1 VAVIGT
7 EILHSLFVFAVHA
20 QVFVRHAFVQ
30 FVVPRNALRASPPFL
45 LRTGLDAEFDILG
58 HLPLQWLFFGSH
70 RVSVQVFAVFIFHV
84 DDGSFFV
91 RLGLVCKCIAY
102 SICLT
107 VFVYHAES
115 HVPFAVIAFQLFCLD

>member
-1 VAVIGT
+1 MAIIGA

-30 FVVPRNALRASPPFL
+30 FVVPFNALRASPPFL

-58 HLPLQWLFFGSH
+58 NITLQWLFLGSH
-70 RVSVQVFAVFIFHV
+70 RVSVQMFAVFIFHV

-107 VFVYHAES
+107 VLVYHAES
-115 HVPFAVIAFQLFCLD
+115 HVSFAVVTF